1 MYPDSSPP
9 PPLHHRANT
18 KGIPQSS
25 NTQSTLLENLTSA
38 LALRAANMLLLPLLL
53 VAKALAQGTTHT
65 ITILDDEPDQRTLN
79 TVTSTGPG
87 DVFTTFTLKPSGVDE
102 NSQTRWVEH
111 TGRTAKT
118 TVTSELSIPPET
130 STSTKPSGTATQSLS
145 WVAGPHLEVVT
156 FVDPD
161 GKSRTVTRADL
172 QSTHV
177 TLSPSAKPDGTT
189 VLVPQSSTAPDD
201 TEIFTVTRL
210 HTSGADDIDVSTVTK
225 LHKSAADGAGIL
237 TVTKFHTSHQQK
249 AADDPAAGGAKSK
262 STSTSKPKHKSKFR
276 GNFFAYLVAMRV
288 HRHRDF
294 VFALVGM
301 IAALLALLVLL
312 FCCCAWMFRKRQRK
326 TRDRNGKEV
335 VEVTDAAGNVVTTT
349 AGSGRG
355 AGGAGNGS
363 NVVTSSGG
371 GSGAGGSG
379 TTTQAVPVTDSSG
392 AATTVTGPEAGRAG
406 TMRRAAEEGR
416 APQRVRFGEQPND
429 TVTTTTTQVDGSTEM
444 RTGSEI
450 FDVGSMR
457 GRKRN
462 RGDEPL

>member
-1 MYPDSSPP
+1 
-9 PPLHHRANT
+9 
-18 KGIPQSS
+18 
-25 NTQSTLLENLTSA
+25 
-38 LALRAANMLLLPLLL
+38 MLLLPLLL
-53 VAKALAQGTTHT
+53 AAKALAQGTTHT

-118 TVTSELSIPPET
+118 TVTSELSIPPGT

-177 TLSPSAKPDGTT
+177 TLSPSTKSDGTT

-201 TEIFTVTRL
+201 TEIFTVTRV
-210 HTSGADDIDVSTVTK
+210 HTSGEDGVVGVSTASKFHT
-225 LHKSAADGAGIL
+225 SAADGAGIL
-237 TVTKFHTSHQQK
+237 TVTKFHTSQQQK
-249 AADDPAAGGAKSK
+249 AAVESAAGGAKSK
-262 STSTSKPKHKSKFR
+262 SKSKSKPKPKHKPK
-276 GNFFAYLVAMRV
+276 GNFFAYLQALRV
-288 HRHRDF
+288 QRQRSF
-294 VFALVGM
+294 IFL
-301 IAALLALLVLL
+301 LLAIATATLVLLVLF
-312 FCCCAWMFRKRQRK
+312 FCCCAWMFRKRQKK

-335 VEVTDAAGNVVTTT
+335 AEVTDAAGNVVTTT
-349 AGSGRG
+349 AGSGGG
-355 AGGAGNGS
+355 AGGAGSGS

-379 TTTQAVPVTDSSG
+379 TATQVVPVTDSSG
-392 AATTVTGPEAGRAG
+392 TATTATGTEASRAG

-416 APQRVRFGEQPND
+416 APQRVRFGEQPNE

>member
-1 MYPDSSPP
+1 
-9 PPLHHRANT
+9 
-18 KGIPQSS
+18 
-25 NTQSTLLENLTSA
+25 
-38 LALRAANMLLLPLLL
+38 MLLLPLLL
-53 VAKALAQGTTHT
+53 AVKALAQGTTHT

-79 TVTSTGPG
+79 TVTSIGPG

-111 TGRTAKT
+111 TGRTART
-118 TVTSELSIPPET
+118 TVTSELYIPSET

-177 TLSPSAKPDGTT
+177 TLSPLTKPDGTT
-189 VLVPQSSTAPDD
+189 VLVPQSSAAPDD
-201 TEIFTVTRL
+201 TQIFTVTRV
-210 HTSGADDIDVSTVTK
+210 HTSGADGVDVSTVTK
-225 LHKSAADGAGIL
+225 FHTSAADGAGIL
-237 TVTKFHTSHQQK
+237 TVTNFHTSHQQK
-249 AADDPAAGGAKSK
+249 AAVDPAAGGAKSK
-262 STSTSKPKHKSKFR
+262 SQPKSKPKHKPKYK
-276 GNFFAYLVAMRV
+276 GNFFKTLQDLRV
-288 HRHRDF
+288 HRARDF
-294 VFALVGM
+294 ALLLLAI
-301 IAALLALLVLL
+301 IAALLALLVLF

-326 TRDRNGKEV
+326 NRDRSGKEV

-349 AGSGRG
+349 TGPGGG
-355 AGGAGNGS
+355 ATAAGNGS

-371 GSGAGGSG
+371 ATGAGGSG
-379 TTTQAVPVTDSSG
+379 TATQVVPVTDSSG
-392 AATTVTGPEAGRAG
+392 AATTATGTEASRAG

-416 APQRVRFGEQPND
+416 APQRVRFGEKPEE